1 LAQNLDFYLRF
12 KKLFMI
18 KDSNPYDQQTL
29 AMKIKAGLMGP
40 LPPRAGEPGP
50 SRAELG
56 PPRGGEKSRVA
67 ELANLPGENLPEHHF
82 KKKYFNQVNFLIFLP
97 WS

>member
-1 LAQNLDFYLRF
+1 
-12 KKLFMI
+12 MI

-56 PPRGGEKSRVA
+56 PPRGGEKSRGA

-82 KKKYFNQVNFLIFLP
+82 KKKYFNQVNLLNIFTVVLTMFTG
-97 WS
+97 